1 MNILFA
7 ELLRHGVLIFM
18 DDILMY
24 SATIEE
30 HVVLFRKVFDILH
43 ANKFYIKRSKCFFAQ
58 PSVEYL
64 GHVISTAGVAT
75 DRKVQAVME
84 WKTPSTV
91 RAAAWVSRTN
101 RLLQQVYSALWHYQQ
116 ALD

>member
-30 HVVLFRKVFDILH
+30 HVVLFRKVFDILD

-64 GHVISTAGVAT
+64 GHVISAAGVAT

-101 RLLQQVYSALWHYQQ
+101 RLLPQVYSALWHYQQ